1 MNPFWKIYFLA
12 VIGQSFLVIDGYLLN
27 PGMRHTGTL
36 GRAVTVSPSP
46 FRSCARAQA
55 TRGHPGQGDFSHLAY
70 HTHAPVGMLQVIG
83 TPSFSPLAQV
93 TSGNLAYHQ
102 AHRMTVAGVT
112 VGLGDA
118 VTERQGS
125 PSFSPTVRRSGG
137 GG

>member
-27 PGMRHTGTL
+27 PGMRHTGT
-36 GRAVTVSPSP
+36 

-112 VGLGDA
+112 V
-118 VTERQGS
+118 VTHGEK
-125 PSFSPTVRRSGG
+125 VRRWRVIGESAPLPYERSSWGECVP
-137 GG
+137 